1 MAPIFTKLF
10 VMSMEASNVFGCSIK
25 FTIRLKDGCFL
36 VFKTLISF
44 TFMEKKATW
53 LPATRKERIKS
64 RIAKKIKTV
73 SAAGE
78 RTVNNKLLPA
88 STE

>member
-1 MAPIFTKLF
+1 
-10 VMSMEASNVFGCSIK
+10 
-25 FTIRLKDGCFL
+25 
-36 VFKTLISF
+36 
-44 TFMEKKATW
+44 MEKKATW